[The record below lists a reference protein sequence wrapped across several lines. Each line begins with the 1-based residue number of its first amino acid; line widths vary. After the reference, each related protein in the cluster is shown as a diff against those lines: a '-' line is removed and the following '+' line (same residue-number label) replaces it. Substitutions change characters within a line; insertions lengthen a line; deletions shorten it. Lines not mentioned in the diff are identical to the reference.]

1 MLYRLL
7 GVAQT
12 CESMPKNLVYNKVML
27 VDVS

>member
-7 GVAQT
+7 RVAQT
-12 CESMPKNLVYNKVML
+12 WESMPQNLVYNKVML